1 MDSNYFEWFGLN
13 PSLTIDEGQLKRSFY
28 AKSKSVHPDFH
39 TLADSDA
46 QETVL
51 QQASYNNVAY
61 KTLKD
66 FDARLRYV
74 LDLYGYLPE
83 EGKASV
89 PQEFLMAMMD
99 FNESIMELEMDY
111 DSNQA
116 REVLEKL
123 KTLDETLR
131 VDIQEI
137 LNLNDLSKLEASQ
150 WEALRDYYLK
160 KRYLWRLEENI
171 DKMSQA

>member
-13 PSLTIDEGQLKRSFY
+13 PSLSIDEGQLKRSFY
-28 AKSKSVHPDFH
+28 QKSKSVHPDFH

-46 QETVL
+46 QEAVL

-66 FDARLRYV
+66 FDPRLRYV

-89 PQEFLMAMMD
+89 PQEFLMEMMD
-99 FNESIMELEMDY
+99 FNEFIMELEMDY
-111 DSNQA
+111 DADEAQK
-116 REVLEKL
+116 VLDKL
-123 KTLDETLR
+123 KELD
-131 VDIQEI
+131 QS
-137 LNLNDLSKLEASQ
+137 LNLNIKDILDLDDLSKLNPAQ

-171 DKMSQA
+171 DKMK

>member
-1 MDSNYFEWFGLN
+1 MDSNYFEWFGMN
-13 PSLTIDEGQLKRSFY
+13 PSLSIDEGQLKRSFY
-28 AKSKSVHPDFH
+28 QKSKSVHPDFH

-46 QETVL
+46 QEAVL

-66 FDARLRYV
+66 FDPRLKYV

-89 PQEFLMAMMD
+89 PQEFLMEMMD

-111 DSNQA
+111 DAGEAQK
-116 REVLEKL
+116 VLDKL
-123 KTLDETLR
+123 KELDQSLKLNIK
-131 VDIQEI
+131 DI
-137 LNLNDLSKLEASQ
+137 LALDDLSKLNTAQ
-150 WEALRDYYLK
+150 WEILRDYYLK

-171 DKMSQA
+171 DKMK

>member
-13 PSLTIDEGQLKRSFY
+13 PSLSIDEGQLKRSFY
-28 AKSKSVHPDFH
+28 QKSKSVHPDFH

-46 QETVL
+46 QEAVL

-66 FDARLRYV
+66 FDPRLRYV

-89 PQEFLMAMMD
+89 PQEFLMEMMD
-99 FNESIMELEMDY
+99 FNEFIMELEMDY
-111 DSNQA
+111 DTDEAQK
-116 REVLEKL
+116 VLDKL
-123 KTLDETLR
+123 KELDQSLNH
-131 VDIQEI
+131 DIKDI
-137 LNLNDLSKLEASQ
+137 LDLDDLSKLNPAQ

-160 KRYLWRLEENI
+160 KRYLWRLEKNI
-171 DKMSQA
+171 AKMK

>member
-13 PSLTIDEGQLKRSFY
+13 PSLSIDEGQLKRSFY
-28 AKSKSVHPDFH
+28 QKSKSVHPDFH

-46 QETVL
+46 QEAVL

-66 FDARLRYV
+66 FDPRLRYV

-89 PQEFLMAMMD
+89 PQEFLMEMMD
-99 FNESIMELEMDY
+99 FNEFIMELEMDY
-111 DSNQA
+111 DADEAQK
-116 REVLEKL
+116 VLDKL
-123 KTLDETLR
+123 KELDQSLNHNIK
-131 VDIQEI
+131 DI
-137 LNLNDLSKLEASQ
+137 LDLDDLSKLNPAQ

-171 DKMSQA
+171 AKMK